1 MTTVIGL
8 IPGMS
13 PGDVLASLESTTLK
27 IKHKTPYRPELLVLE
42 NIAPVCADDDWVKSR
57 GSSLRRVFASD
68 GAIASALN
76 GAMLVPGVHPIYL
89 RTLADEVEILDW
101 EMLYDE
107 DGGLFL
113 SLNNTW
119 PIGRLTS
126 PQNAGRPP
134 QPFPASLRF
143 MAVLSAAGQDGILD
157 WKHLEAEV
165 QRARAANLPV
175 EFLVFTG
182 QSEIEEAVTA
192 AGGELRALPE
202 KPDELVRAIRDF
214 NPHVLHFFCHGSPN
228 LGAPFLEIATSND
241 FLEGSSHGSLIL
253 PVEYLR
259 DALTSSAIWLL
270 VLNSCSGAEGG
281 GAPAEADSRSLA
293 RKLAE
298 EAGVPA
304 AIGMAAPI
312 SPALAAEFTRS
323 FYPAFFEC
331 ARKILCE
338 EGFNPIDWATL
349 LVPARKALSLG
360 LDPAD
365 QREWSLPVVYALA
378 PSFSPAFV
386 QQPHVMVPLPV
397 PPMPGAT
404 PDDVDAGTAPEPLP
418 VPVEPAFELRPAHL
432 VVLQFAAHAMRTLT
446 LPPAVKRQA
455 LEEMLAEIPP
465 SFWPDINGDFA
476 VGGGS

>member
-1 MTTVIGL
+1 MTTVIEL
-8 IPGMS
+8 SPGVS
-13 PGDVLASLESTTLK
+13 PGDVLASLESTTVK
-27 IKHKTPYRPELLVLE
+27 IKQKTPYRPELISLG
-42 NIAPVCADDDWVKSR
+42 NIAPVCADDEWVKSR
-57 GSSLRRVFASD
+57 GSSLRKVFAAG
-68 GAIASALN
+68 GAIASALS
-76 GAMLVPGVHPIYL
+76 GAMLAPGVHSIYL
-89 RTLADEVEILDW
+89 RTLADEVEMLDW

-113 SLNNTW
+113 SLNSTW

-134 QPFPASLRF
+134 QPFPPSLRF
-143 MAVLSAAGQDGILD
+143 MAVLSAAGQDGSLD
-157 WKHLEAEV
+157 WKHLNAEI

-182 QSEIEEAVTA
+182 QPEIEEAVTS
-192 AGGELRALPE
+192 AGGQLRPLPE
-202 KPDELVRAIRDF
+202 KPDELVRAVRDF

-228 LGAPFLEIATSND
+228 QGAPFLELATSND
-241 FLEGSSHGSLIL
+241 FLEGSGHGSLIL
-253 PVEYLR
+253 PVDYLR
-259 DALTSSAIWLL
+259 DALVSSAIWLL
-270 VLNSCSGAEGG
+270 VLNSCSGAESGG
-281 GAPAEADSRSLA
+281 PPGEADSRSLA

-298 EAGVPA
+298 EAEVPA

-323 FYPAFFEC
+323 FYPTFFEC

-338 EGFNPIDWATL
+338 DGFNPIDWATL

-360 LDPAD
+360 IDPAD

-386 QQPHVMVPLPV
+386 QRPLTAVLPASPLPS
-397 PPMPGAT
+397 PGPGGRT
-404 PDDVDAGTAPEPLP
+404 MAPEPNP
-418 VPVEPAFELRPAHL
+418 APPEPAFALRPAHL
-432 VVLQFAAHAMRTLT
+432 AVLQFAAQAMRTLT

-455 LEEMLAEIPP
+455 LEEMLKEIPQ
-465 SFWPDINGDFA
+465 SFWPDINGDFP
-476 VGGGS
+476 VSGGS